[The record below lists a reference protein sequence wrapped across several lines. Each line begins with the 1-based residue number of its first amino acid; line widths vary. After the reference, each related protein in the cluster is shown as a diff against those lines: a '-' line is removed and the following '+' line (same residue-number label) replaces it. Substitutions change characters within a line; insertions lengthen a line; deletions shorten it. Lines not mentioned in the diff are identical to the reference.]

1 MYPMPG
7 QCPVCG
13 DALSVTR
20 LHCRHCD
27 TAIEG
32 HFSLGRLAQL
42 NAEQIHFVETFIR
55 SEGTLKRVEK
65 ELGISYPTVRSRL
78 KEVIRA
84 MGFEV
89 VSDYDGENTS
99 LTEQERHEIL
109 DQLYRGELS
118 SEEALSLLKQG

>member
-1 MYPMPG
+1 M
-7 QCPVCG
+7 
-13 DALSVTR
+13 SVTR

-27 TAIEG
+27 TGIEG

-89 VSDYDGENTS
+89 VSDYDDENTS
-99 LTEQERHEIL
+99 LSEQERHEIL

-118 SEEALSLLKQG
+118 SEEALSLLKQA